1 MAVADH
7 WYTEEHRPDGSVC
20 VYTLTRRPDEA
31 WPDFLRGLCASFG
44 ITLVHLHNLSACR
57 DGIIAALEGAGVR
70 WGYTVHDVNFACPT
84 ITFLDP
90 AGRYCGAVTDAATCA
105 RCLAAQPEFAG
116 IDIVQWRARHGK
128 FVDKAAFVIAPSQ
141 WAADAFARYFGR
153 QPAVVPHG
161 VAPLARTGNN
171 AASVAVLLPDDN
183 QPTVAVL
190 GAVGPDKGARQLERL
205 VDIARARNS
214 PLRFVLIG
222 YLDREHGPWQSP
234 DARFTVHGRYAPQDL
249 PGLLR
254 HYRVRLVLYP
264 SAGPE
269 TFCYTLSETWA
280 AGLPAMVPPV
290 GALQER
296 VAAQQAGFVL
306 SADEWGND
314 AALFDRLER
323 LLVRVPVAGETSEL
337 AAATARS
344 AAATR
349 PSLEGM
355 VAATLAIYRAVPVA
369 APRIRPPCRGPRN
382 ACVMRWDTCRG
393 RRLCRPPM
401 SSPRAAR
408 CAPGLRAPPSAC
420 AGRRSGAACTTCF
433 PRAGRKRWLAFA
445 LTSDAAEQPWLTPP
459 IATGWRA
466 RRSIAAPGARS
477 THWSATGVRRACRR
491 PQAAR
496 ISASA
501 KPIGSSGVRARR

>member
-1 MAVADH
+1 
-7 WYTEEHRPDGSVC
+7 
-20 VYTLTRRPDEA
+20 
-31 WPDFLRGLCASFG
+31 
-44 ITLVHLHNLSACR
+44 
-57 DGIIAALEGAGVR
+57 VR
-70 WGYTVHDVNFACPT
+70 WGYTVHDVSFACPT

-90 AGRYCGAVTDAATCA
+90 SGRYCGAITDAAICA

-116 IDIVQWRARHGK
+116 IDIVEWRARHGA
-128 FVDKAAFVIAPSQ
+128 FINKAAFVIAPSQ
-141 WAADAFARYFGR
+141 WAADTFARYFGR

-161 VAPLARTGNN
+161 VAPLVRTGKN

-205 VDIARARNS
+205 VDISRARNS
-214 PLRFVLIG
+214 PVRFVLIG

-269 TFCYTLSETWA
+269 TFCYTLSETWS

-296 VAAQQAGFVL
+296 VAAQQAGFVM
-306 SADEWGND
+306 SAKEWGDD

-323 LLVRVPVAGETSEL
+323 LLLRVPVAGETSEL
-337 AAATARS
+337 AVATARS
-344 AAATR
+344 AAAVH

-355 VAATLAIYRAVPVA
+355 VAATLAIYREGPAA
-369 APRIRPPCRGPRN
+369 APLDPAAKPWPARRLRDALGYLPWRPP
-382 ACVMRWDTCRG
+382 A
-393 RRLCRPPM
+393 PPADVL
-401 SSPRAAR
+401 AAR
-408 CAPGLRAPPSAC
+408 RTVRAKLA
-420 AGRRSGAACTTCF
+420 GAAKRLRRTAF
-433 PRAGRKRWLAFA
+433 GGGLHDLLPPRWTEA
-445 LTSDAAEQPWLTPP
+445 L
-459 IATGWRA
+459 
-466 RRSIAAPGARS
+466 RSRL
-477 THWSATGVRRACRR
+477 R
-491 PQAAR
+491 
-496 ISASA
+496 
-501 KPIGSSGVRARR
+501 